1 MNGFVIVAGILLAGI
16 LAFLLRPLLGRQSDV
31 PEEGRARAI
40 NLGILRE
47 QKAELEQQRAGGQID
62 EAAYRQACEELERRA
77 LEDIPDP
84 SAKDAA
90 GGGGRRSPKLAL
102 ALAGGMAATVVGLYL
117 VLGEPGVLAGK
128 PAATA
133 KDGSH
138 ALGREQILAMVEKL
152 SEKLQANPND
162 GAGWLML
169 ARSYSVLQRYPES
182 VAAYGRAAGLM
193 PPDAQMMA
201 DYADTVAMVQGRR
214 LQGEPEKLV
223 RRALEIDP
231 NNMKALALS
240 GTAAFERQDYR
251 GAIAEWRKV
260 LALVPPESNVARGM
274 QGSIMDAESR
284 LAAAG
289 GSATATAGGTRVSG
303 IVALDPS
310 LSGKVAPTD
319 TVFVFARAEQ
329 GPKMPLAI
337 LRKTV
342 ADLPLRFELDDSMAM
357 SPNFRLSRQASVVVG
372 ARISRQGDA
381 QPRAGDWQGLAEP
394 VAPGSEDVKIVIN
407 SLIQ

>member
-310 LSGKVAPTD
+310 LSV
-319 TVFVFARAEQ
+319 
-329 GPKMPLAI
+329 
-337 LRKTV
+337 
-342 ADLPLRFELDDSMAM
+342 
-357 SPNFRLSRQASVVVG
+357 
-372 ARISRQGDA
+372 
-381 QPRAGDWQGLAEP
+381 
-394 VAPGSEDVKIVIN
+394 
-407 SLIQ
+407 